1 MPLAAHP
8 PGPPP
13 RSGPADLAAAR
24 AHILAARPGDAP
36 HEAHRANMLA
46 FVAAHPDALDR
57 TCADGHLTGSA
68 MVVDPE
74 SRRFL
79 LMLHAKLGRWFQPG
93 GHADGDGDLP
103 TVAWKEATEETG
115 IAGLSLVTP
124 AVDLD
129 IHEVDPPHGPHLH
142 LDVRYL
148 ALAPRGAEPGPQPRG
163 PRPPLGDLRRAAGLR
178 RRRRPAPPGPRR
190 PDISERGQLIAHR
203 TPRLD
208 AVDLLHGG
216 VRAQHRHDRRRR
228 PGGQRLGTEQRQ
240 DGRHQL
246 GARLSRVTDR

>member
-1 MPLAAHP
+1 MPLVAHP

-24 AHILAARPGDAP
+24 AHVLAARPGDAS
-36 HEAHRANMLA
+36 HEAHRAGMMA
-46 FVAAHPDALDR
+46 FLAAHPDALDR
-57 TCADGHLTGSA
+57 TCAEGHLTGSA
-68 MVVDPE
+68 MVVDPA

-129 IHEVDPPHGPHLH
+129 VHQVAPPHGPHLH

-148 ALAPRGAEPGPQPRG
+148 ALAPPGAAPARNHEA
-163 PRPPLGDLRRAAGLR
+163 LDLRWATYDELPGFEVDDGLLRLARAALR
-178 RRRRPAPPGPRR
+178 
-190 PDISERGQLIAHR
+190 S
-203 TPRLD
+203 LD
-208 AVDLLHGG
+208 D
-216 VRAQHRHDRRRR
+216 
-228 PGGQRLGTEQRQ
+228 
-240 DGRHQL
+240 
-246 GARLSRVTDR
+246 VT